1 MLKLE
6 EKGKILKKTNLGIK
20 RVLGNNVQQIKEEI
34 IVVGNG
40 VDKTLQENSASFLL
54 KLIIKA
60 YYLSTW
66 KKKIKAL
73 KYYSRK
79 TNKQRMNFKKLISE
93 ISQVINQCKSK
104 YFDEIY
110 NKIDKLPVP
119 QNVKHD
125 KNYGTLYIVN
135 KDVLNKKNLTNNKT
149 NVSNNI
155 DILKYMVPEYIN
167 VINERKNNIN
177 LNEERYI
184 ETYANEIAYE
194 DKEKGPDYDN
204 NFNEVEYNEDE
215 EDINTNYNINKD
227 SQNYIKNEVEED
239 IEFQNYYDYNQNSS
253 NNYNNGEGEYYP
265 ENNYYYNSEQNYEN
279 NNYKYN
285 MKNDY
290 YYQNNDNNDEKYYY
304 QNQDNYYYN
313 EPYDENYQ
321 NEDEENYNY
330 DSANKIDLYKNVGN
344 NVIIS
349 DIYVKPKIDKNNY
362 QYNYNPNNYGYINN
376 SNIYRTKMNTNKRA
390 FPFSTHNHV
399 FYISK

>member
-1 MLKLE
+1 MSKLE

-40 VDKTLQENSASFLL
+40 VDKTLKENSASFLL

-119 QNVKHD
+119 QNVRHD
-125 KNYGTLYIVN
+125 KNFGTLSIIN
-135 KDVLNKKNLTNNKT
+135 KDVLYKKNLVNNKT
-149 NVSNNI
+149 NVSNNN

-177 LNEERYI
+177 LNEDRYT
-184 ETYANEIAYE
+184 ENYADEINLE

-204 NFNEVEYNEDE
+204 NFNEVEYNENE
-215 EDINTNYNINKD
+215 EDITTNYNINKD
-227 SQNYIKNEVEED
+227 SQNYIQNEVEED
-239 IEFQNYYDYNQNSS
+239 IEFQNYYDYNQENA
-253 NNYNNGEGEYYP
+253 NNYNNVEEEYYP
-265 ENNYYYNSEQNYEN
+265 ENNYYYNSKQNYD

-285 MKNDY
+285 MQND
-290 YYQNNDNNDEKYYY
+290 YYY

-321 NEDEENYNY
+321 NEEENYNY

-376 SNIYRTKMNTNKRA
+376 SNIYRTKINANKRA
-390 FPFSTHNHV
+390 FPFSTHNRV

>member
-40 VDKTLQENSASFLL
+40 VDKTLKENSASFLL

-119 QNVKHD
+119 QNVRHD
-125 KNYGTLYIVN
+125 KNFGTLSIIN
-135 KDVLNKKNLTNNKT
+135 KDVLYKKNLVNNKT
-149 NVSNNI
+149 NVSNNN

-177 LNEERYI
+177 LNEDRYT
-184 ETYANEIAYE
+184 ENYADEINLE

-204 NFNEVEYNEDE
+204 NFNEVEYNENE
-215 EDINTNYNINKD
+215 EDITTNYNINKD
-227 SQNYIKNEVEED
+227 SQNYIQNEVEED
-239 IEFQNYYDYNQNSS
+239 IEFQNYYDYNQENA
-253 NNYNNGEGEYYP
+253 NNYNNVEEEYYP
-265 ENNYYYNSEQNYEN
+265 ENNYYYNSEQNYD

-285 MKNDY
+285 MQND
-290 YYQNNDNNDEKYYY
+290 YYY

-321 NEDEENYNY
+321 NEEENYNY

>member
-1 MLKLE
+1 MSKLE

-40 VDKTLQENSASFLL
+40 VDKTLKENSASFLL

-135 KDVLNKKNLTNNKT
+135 KDVLNKKNLGNNKA
-149 NVSNNI
+149 NVSNNN

-177 LNEERYI
+177 LNEDRYT
-184 ETYANEIAYE
+184 ENYADEINLE

-204 NFNEVEYNEDE
+204 NFNEVEYNENE
-215 EDINTNYNINKD
+215 EDITTNYNINKD
-227 SQNYIKNEVEED
+227 SQNYIQNEVEED
-239 IEFQNYYDYNQNSS
+239 IEFQNYYDYNQNNT
-253 NNYNNGEGEYYP
+253 NNYNNVEEEYYP
-265 ENNYYYNSEQNYEN
+265 ENNYYYNSEQNYD

-285 MKNDY
+285 MQND
-290 YYQNNDNNDEKYYY
+290 YYY

-321 NEDEENYNY
+321 NEEENYNY

>member
-1 MLKLE
+1 MSKFE

-40 VDKTLQENSASFLL
+40 VDKTLKENSASFLL

-135 KDVLNKKNLTNNKT
+135 KDVLNKKNLGNNKA
-149 NVSNNI
+149 NVSNNN
-155 DILKYMVPEYIN
+155 DILKYIVPEYIN

-177 LNEERYI
+177 LNEDRYT
-184 ETYANEIAYE
+184 ENYADEINLE

-204 NFNEVEYNEDE
+204 NFNEVEYNENE
-215 EDINTNYNINKD
+215 EDITTNYNINKD
-227 SQNYIKNEVEED
+227 SQNYIQNEVEED
-239 IEFQNYYDYNQNSS
+239 IEFQNYYDYNQNNT
-253 NNYNNGEGEYYP
+253 NNYNNVEEEYYP
-265 ENNYYYNSEQNYEN
+265 ENNYYYNSEQNYD

-285 MKNDY
+285 MQND
-290 YYQNNDNNDEKYYY
+290 YYY

-321 NEDEENYNY
+321 NEEENYNY

-362 QYNYNPNNYGYINN
+362 QYNYNQNNYGYINN

>member
-1 MLKLE
+1 MSKLE

-40 VDKTLQENSASFLL
+40 VDKTLKENSASFLL

-125 KNYGTLYIVN
+125 KNYGTLFLVN
-135 KDVLNKKNLTNNKT
+135 KDVLNKKNLGNNKA
-149 NVSNNI
+149 NVSNNN

-177 LNEERYI
+177 LNEDRYT
-184 ETYANEIAYE
+184 ENYADEINLE

-204 NFNEVEYNEDE
+204 NFNEVEYNENE
-215 EDINTNYNINKD
+215 EDITTNYNINKD
-227 SQNYIKNEVEED
+227 SQNYIQNEVEED
-239 IEFQNYYDYNQNSS
+239 IEFQNCYDYNQENA
-253 NNYNNGEGEYYP
+253 NNYNNVEEEYYP
-265 ENNYYYNSEQNYEN
+265 ENNYYYNSEQNYD

-285 MKNDY
+285 MQND
-290 YYQNNDNNDEKYYY
+290 YYY

-321 NEDEENYNY
+321 NEEENYNY

-376 SNIYRTKMNTNKRA
+376 SNIYRTKINTNKRA

>member
-1 MLKLE
+1 MSKLE

-40 VDKTLQENSASFLL
+40 VDKTLKENSASFLL

-79 TNKQRMNFKKLISE
+79 TNKQRINFKKLISE

-119 QNVKHD
+119 QNVRHD
-125 KNYGTLYIVN
+125 KNFGTLYIVN
-135 KDVLNKKNLTNNKT
+135 KDVLNKKNLGNNKA
-149 NVSNNI
+149 NVSNNN

-177 LNEERYI
+177 LNEDRYT
-184 ETYANEIAYE
+184 ENYADEINLE

-204 NFNEVEYNEDE
+204 NFNEVEYNENE
-215 EDINTNYNINKD
+215 EDITTNYNINKD
-227 SQNYIKNEVEED
+227 SQNYIQNEVEED
-239 IEFQNYYDYNQNSS
+239 IEFQNYYDYNQENA
-253 NNYNNGEGEYYP
+253 NNYNNVEEEYYP
-265 ENNYYYNSEQNYEN
+265 ENNYYYNSEQNYD

-285 MKNDY
+285 MQND
-290 YYQNNDNNDEKYYY
+290 YYY

-321 NEDEENYNY
+321 NEEEENYNY

-376 SNIYRTKMNTNKRA
+376 SNIYRTKINENKRA

>member
-1 MLKLE
+1 MSKLE

-40 VDKTLQENSASFLL
+40 VDKTLKENSASFLL

-119 QNVKHD
+119 QNVRHD
-125 KNYGTLYIVN
+125 KNFGTLSIIN
-135 KDVLNKKNLTNNKT
+135 KDVLYKKNLVNNKT
-149 NVSNNI
+149 NVSNNN

-177 LNEERYI
+177 LNEDRYT
-184 ETYANEIAYE
+184 ENYADEINLE

-204 NFNEVEYNEDE
+204 NFNEVEYNENE
-215 EDINTNYNINKD
+215 EDITTNYNINKD
-227 SQNYIKNEVEED
+227 SQNYIQNEVEED
-239 IEFQNYYDYNQNSS
+239 IEFQNYYDYNQNNT
-253 NNYNNGEGEYYP
+253 NNYNNEEEEYYP
-265 ENNYYYNSEQNYEN
+265 ENNYYYNSEQNYD

-285 MKNDY
+285 MQND
-290 YYQNNDNNDEKYYY
+290 YYY

-321 NEDEENYNY
+321 NKEENYNY

-390 FPFSTHNHV
+390 FPFSIHNHV

>member
-1 MLKLE
+1 ME

-40 VDKTLQENSASFLL
+40 VDKTLKENSASFLL

-125 KNYGTLYIVN
+125 KNYGTLHIVN
-135 KDVLNKKNLTNNKT
+135 KDVLNKKNLGNNKA
-149 NVSNNI
+149 NVSNNN

-177 LNEERYI
+177 LNEDRYT
-184 ETYANEIAYE
+184 ENYADEINLE

-204 NFNEVEYNEDE
+204 NFNEVEYNENE
-215 EDINTNYNINKD
+215 EDITTNYNINKD
-227 SQNYIKNEVEED
+227 SQNYIQNEVEED
-239 IEFQNYYDYNQNSS
+239 IEFQNYYDYNQENA
-253 NNYNNGEGEYYP
+253 NNYNNVEEEYYP
-265 ENNYYYNSEQNYEN
+265 ENNYYYNSEQNYD

-285 MKNDY
+285 MQND
-290 YYQNNDNNDEKYYY
+290 YYY

-321 NEDEENYNY
+321 NEEENYNY

>member
-1 MLKLE
+1 MSKLE

-40 VDKTLQENSASFLL
+40 VDKTLKENSASFLL

-93 ISQVINQCKSK
+93 ISQVINQCKLK

-119 QNVKHD
+119 QNVRHD
-125 KNYGTLYIVN
+125 KNFGTLSIIN
-135 KDVLNKKNLTNNKT
+135 KDALYKKNLVNNKT
-149 NVSNNI
+149 NVSNNN

-177 LNEERYI
+177 LNEDRYT
-184 ETYANEIAYE
+184 ENYADEINLE

-204 NFNEVEYNEDE
+204 NFNEVEYNENE
-215 EDINTNYNINKD
+215 EDITTNYNINKD
-227 SQNYIKNEVEED
+227 SQNYIQNEVEED
-239 IEFQNYYDYNQNSS
+239 IEFQNYYDYNQNNT
-253 NNYNNGEGEYYP
+253 NNYNNAEEEYYP
-265 ENNYYYNSEQNYEN
+265 ENNYYYNSEQNYD

-285 MKNDY
+285 MQND
-290 YYQNNDNNDEKYYY
+290 YYY

-321 NEDEENYNY
+321 NEEENYNY

-362 QYNYNPNNYGYINN
+362 QYNYNQNNYGYINN

>member
-1 MLKLE
+1 MSKLE

-40 VDKTLQENSASFLL
+40 VDKTLKENSASFLL

-119 QNVKHD
+119 QNVRHD
-125 KNYGTLYIVN
+125 KNFGTLSIIN
-135 KDVLNKKNLTNNKT
+135 KDVLYKKNLVNNKT
-149 NVSNNI
+149 NVSNNN

-177 LNEERYI
+177 LNEDRYT
-184 ETYANEIAYE
+184 ENYADEINLE

-204 NFNEVEYNEDE
+204 NFNEVEYNENE
-215 EDINTNYNINKD
+215 EDITTNYNINKD
-227 SQNYIKNEVEED
+227 SQNYIQNEVEED
-239 IEFQNYYDYNQNSS
+239 IEFQNYYDYNQENA
-253 NNYNNGEGEYYP
+253 NNYNNVEEEYYP
-265 ENNYYYNSEQNYEN
+265 ENNYYYNSEQNYD

-285 MKNDY
+285 MQND
-290 YYQNNDNNDEKYYY
+290 YYY

-321 NEDEENYNY
+321 NEKENYNY

>member
-1 MLKLE
+1 MSKLE

-40 VDKTLQENSASFLL
+40 VDKTLKENSASFLL

-119 QNVKHD
+119 QNVRHD
-125 KNYGTLYIVN
+125 KNFGTLSIIN
-135 KDVLNKKNLTNNKT
+135 KDVLYKKNLVNNKT
-149 NVSNNI
+149 NVSNNN

-177 LNEERYI
+177 LNEDRYT
-184 ETYANEIAYE
+184 ENYADEINLE

-204 NFNEVEYNEDE
+204 NFNEVEYNENE
-215 EDINTNYNINKD
+215 EDITTNYNINKD
-227 SQNYIKNEVEED
+227 SQNYIQNEVEED
-239 IEFQNYYDYNQNSS
+239 IEFQNYYDYNQENA
-253 NNYNNGEGEYYP
+253 NNYNNVEEEYYP
-265 ENNYYYNSEQNYEN
+265 ENNYYYNSEQNYD

-285 MKNDY
+285 MQNDY
-290 YYQNNDNNDEKYYY
+290 
-304 QNQDNYYYN
+304 
-313 EPYDENYQ
+313 
-321 NEDEENYNY
+321 
-330 DSANKIDLYKNVGN
+330 
-344 NVIIS
+344 
-349 DIYVKPKIDKNNY
+349 
-362 QYNYNPNNYGYINN
+362 
-376 SNIYRTKMNTNKRA
+376 
-390 FPFSTHNHV
+390 
-399 FYISK
+399 

>member
-40 VDKTLQENSASFLL
+40 VDKTLKENSASFLL

-119 QNVKHD
+119 QNVRHD
-125 KNYGTLYIVN
+125 KNFGTLSIIN
-135 KDVLNKKNLTNNKT
+135 KDVLYKKNLVNNKT
-149 NVSNNI
+149 NVSNNN

-177 LNEERYI
+177 LNEDRYT
-184 ETYANEIAYE
+184 ENYADEINLE

-204 NFNEVEYNEDE
+204 NFNEVEYNENE
-215 EDINTNYNINKD
+215 EDITTNYNINKD
-227 SQNYIKNEVEED
+227 SQNYIQNEVEED
-239 IEFQNYYDYNQNSS
+239 IEFQNYYDYNQENA
-253 NNYNNGEGEYYP
+253 NNYNNVEEEYYP
-265 ENNYYYNSEQNYEN
+265 ENNYYYNSEQNYD

-285 MKNDY
+285 MQND
-290 YYQNNDNNDEKYYY
+290 YYY

-321 NEDEENYNY
+321 NEEENYNY

-376 SNIYRTKMNTNKRA
+376 SNIYRTKINGNKRA

>member
-1 MLKLE
+1 MSKLE

-40 VDKTLQENSASFLL
+40 VDKTLKENSASFLL

-119 QNVKHD
+119 QNVRHD
-125 KNYGTLYIVN
+125 KNFGTLSIIN
-135 KDVLNKKNLTNNKT
+135 KDVLYKKNLVNNKT
-149 NVSNNI
+149 NVSNNN

-177 LNEERYI
+177 LNEDRYT
-184 ETYANEIAYE
+184 ENYADEINLE

-204 NFNEVEYNEDE
+204 NFNEVEYNENE
-215 EDINTNYNINKD
+215 EDITTNYNINKD
-227 SQNYIKNEVEED
+227 SQNYIQNEVEED
-239 IEFQNYYDYNQNSS
+239 IEFQNYYDYNQNNT
-253 NNYNNGEGEYYP
+253 NNYNNAEEEYYP
-265 ENNYYYNSEQNYEN
+265 ENNYYYNSEQNYD

-285 MKNDY
+285 MQND
-290 YYQNNDNNDEKYYY
+290 YYY

-321 NEDEENYNY
+321 NEEENYNY

>member
-34 IVVGNG
+34 IVVGNS
-40 VDKTLQENSASFLL
+40 VDKTLKENSASFLL

-119 QNVKHD
+119 QNVRHD
-125 KNYGTLYIVN
+125 KNFGTLSIIN
-135 KDVLNKKNLTNNKT
+135 KDVLYKKNLVNNKT
-149 NVSNNI
+149 NVSNNN

-177 LNEERYI
+177 LNEDRYT
-184 ETYANEIAYE
+184 ENYADEINLE

-204 NFNEVEYNEDE
+204 NFNEVEYNENE
-215 EDINTNYNINKD
+215 EDITTNYNINKD
-227 SQNYIKNEVEED
+227 SQNYIQNEVEED
-239 IEFQNYYDYNQNSS
+239 IEFQNYYDYNQENA
-253 NNYNNGEGEYYP
+253 NNYNNVEEEYYP
-265 ENNYYYNSEQNYEN
+265 ENNYYYNSEQNYD

-285 MKNDY
+285 MQND
-290 YYQNNDNNDEKYYY
+290 YYY

-321 NEDEENYNY
+321 NEEENYNY

-376 SNIYRTKMNTNKRA
+376 SNIYRTKINANKRA

>member
-1 MLKLE
+1 MSKLE

-40 VDKTLQENSASFLL
+40 MDKTLKENSASFLL

-119 QNVKHD
+119 QNVRHD
-125 KNYGTLYIVN
+125 KNFGTLSIIN
-135 KDVLNKKNLTNNKT
+135 KDVLYKKNLVNNKT
-149 NVSNNI
+149 NVSNNN

-177 LNEERYI
+177 LNEDRYT
-184 ETYANEIAYE
+184 ENYADEINLE

-204 NFNEVEYNEDE
+204 NFNEVEYNENE
-215 EDINTNYNINKD
+215 EDITTNYNINKD
-227 SQNYIKNEVEED
+227 SQNYIQNEVEED
-239 IEFQNYYDYNQNSS
+239 IEFQNYYDYNQENA
-253 NNYNNGEGEYYP
+253 NNYNNVEEEYYP
-265 ENNYYYNSEQNYEN
+265 ENNYYYNSEQNYD

-285 MKNDY
+285 MQND
-290 YYQNNDNNDEKYYY
+290 YYY

-321 NEDEENYNY
+321 NEEENYNY

>member
-1 MLKLE
+1 MSKLE

-40 VDKTLQENSASFLL
+40 VDKTLKENSASFLL

-119 QNVKHD
+119 QNVRHD
-125 KNYGTLYIVN
+125 KNFGTLSIIN
-135 KDVLNKKNLTNNKT
+135 KDVLYKKNLVNNKT
-149 NVSNNI
+149 NVSNNN

-177 LNEERYI
+177 LNEDRYT
-184 ETYANEIAYE
+184 ENYADEINLE

-204 NFNEVEYNEDE
+204 NFNEVEYNENE
-215 EDINTNYNINKD
+215 EDITTNYNINKD
-227 SQNYIKNEVEED
+227 SQNYIQNEVEED
-239 IEFQNYYDYNQNSS
+239 IEFQNYYDYNQENA
-253 NNYNNGEGEYYP
+253 NNYNNVEEEYYP
-265 ENNYYYNSEQNYEN
+265 ENNYYYNSKQNYD

-285 MKNDY
+285 MQND
-290 YYQNNDNNDEKYYY
+290 YYY

-321 NEDEENYNY
+321 NEKENYNY

>member
-1 MLKLE
+1 MSKLE

-40 VDKTLQENSASFLL
+40 VDKTLKENSASFLL

-135 KDVLNKKNLTNNKT
+135 KDVLNKKNLGNNKA
-149 NVSNNI
+149 NVSNNN

-177 LNEERYI
+177 LNEDRYT
-184 ETYANEIAYE
+184 ENYADEINLE

-204 NFNEVEYNEDE
+204 NFNEVEYNENE
-215 EDINTNYNINKD
+215 EDITTNYNINKD
-227 SQNYIKNEVEED
+227 SQNYIQNEVEED
-239 IEFQNYYDYNQNSS
+239 IEFQNYYDYNQNNT
-253 NNYNNGEGEYYP
+253 NNYNNAEEEYYP
-265 ENNYYYNSEQNYEN
+265 ENNYYYNSKQNYD

-285 MKNDY
+285 MQND
-290 YYQNNDNNDEKYYY
+290 YYY

-321 NEDEENYNY
+321 NEEENYNY

>member
-1 MLKLE
+1 MSKLE

-40 VDKTLQENSASFLL
+40 VDKTLKENSASFLL

-119 QNVKHD
+119 QNVRHD
-125 KNYGTLYIVN
+125 KNFGTLSIIN
-135 KDVLNKKNLTNNKT
+135 KDVLYKKNLVNNKT
-149 NVSNNI
+149 NVSNNN

-177 LNEERYI
+177 LNEDRYT
-184 ETYANEIAYE
+184 ENYADEINLE

-204 NFNEVEYNEDE
+204 NFNEVEYNENE
-215 EDINTNYNINKD
+215 EDITTNYNINKD
-227 SQNYIKNEVEED
+227 SQNYIQNEVEED
-239 IEFQNYYDYNQNSS
+239 IEFQNYYDYNQENA
-253 NNYNNGEGEYYP
+253 NNYNNVEEEYYP
-265 ENNYYYNSEQNYEN
+265 ENNYYYNSEQNYD

-285 MKNDY
+285 MQND
-290 YYQNNDNNDEKYYY
+290 YYY

-313 EPYDENYQ
+313 EPYNENYQ
-321 NEDEENYNY
+321 NEEENYNY

>member
-1 MLKLE
+1 MSKLE

-40 VDKTLQENSASFLL
+40 VDKTLKENSASFLL

-119 QNVKHD
+119 QNVRHD
-125 KNYGTLYIVN
+125 KNFGTLSIIN
-135 KDVLNKKNLTNNKT
+135 KDVLYKKNLVNNKT
-149 NVSNNI
+149 NVSNNN

-177 LNEERYI
+177 LNEDRYT
-184 ETYANEIAYE
+184 ENYADEINLE

-204 NFNEVEYNEDE
+204 NFNEVEYNENE
-215 EDINTNYNINKD
+215 EDITTNYNINKD
-227 SQNYIKNEVEED
+227 SQNYIQNEVEED
-239 IEFQNYYDYNQNSS
+239 IEFQNYYDYNQNNT
-253 NNYNNGEGEYYP
+253 NNYNNAEEEYYP
-265 ENNYYYNSEQNYEN
+265 ENNYYYNSEQNYD

-285 MKNDY
+285 MQNDY
-290 YYQNNDNNDEKYYY
+290 YYQN
-304 QNQDNYYYN
+304 QDDYYYN

-321 NEDEENYNY
+321 NEEENYNY

-362 QYNYNPNNYGYINN
+362 QYNYNQNNYGYINN

>member
-1 MLKLE
+1 MSKLE

-40 VDKTLQENSASFLL
+40 VDKTLKENSASFLL

-135 KDVLNKKNLTNNKT
+135 KDVLNKKNLGNNKA
-149 NVSNNI
+149 NVSNNN

-177 LNEERYI
+177 LNEDRYT
-184 ETYANEIAYE
+184 ENYADEINLE

-204 NFNEVEYNEDE
+204 NFNEVEYNENE
-215 EDINTNYNINKD
+215 EDITTNYNINKD
-227 SQNYIKNEVEED
+227 SQNYIQNEVEED
-239 IEFQNYYDYNQNSS
+239 IEFQNYYDYNQNNT
-253 NNYNNGEGEYYP
+253 NNYNNAEEEYYP
-265 ENNYYYNSEQNYEN
+265 ENNYYYNSEQNYD

-285 MKNDY
+285 MQND
-290 YYQNNDNNDEKYYY
+290 YYY

-321 NEDEENYNY
+321 NEEENYNY

>member
-1 MLKLE
+1 MSKLE

-40 VDKTLQENSASFLL
+40 VDKTLKENSASFLL

-119 QNVKHD
+119 QNVRHD
-125 KNYGTLYIVN
+125 KNFGTLSIIN
-135 KDVLNKKNLTNNKT
+135 KDVLYKKNLVNNKT
-149 NVSNNI
+149 NVSNNN

-177 LNEERYI
+177 VKKSF
-184 ETYANEIAYE
+184 EIL
-194 DKEKGPDYDN
+194 
-204 NFNEVEYNEDE
+204 V
-215 EDINTNYNINKD
+215 EDIINSYTVK
-227 SQNYIKNEVEED
+227 K
-239 IEFQNYYDYNQNSS
+239 SS
-253 NNYNNGEGEYYP
+253 DLN
-265 ENNYYYNSEQNYEN
+265 EN
-279 NNYKYN
+279 NN
-285 MKNDY
+285 
-290 YYQNNDNNDEKYYY
+290 NNNL
-304 QNQDNYYYN
+304 
-313 EPYDENYQ
+313 
-321 NEDEENYNY
+321 
-330 DSANKIDLYKNVGN
+330 DLDKKDKKC
-344 NVIIS
+344 II
-349 DIYVKPKIDKNNY
+349 
-362 QYNYNPNNYGYINN
+362 
-376 SNIYRTKMNTNKRA
+376 
-390 FPFSTHNHV
+390 F
-399 FYISK
+399 

>member
-40 VDKTLQENSASFLL
+40 VDKTLKENSASFLL

-135 KDVLNKKNLTNNKT
+135 KDVLNKKNLGNNKA
-149 NVSNNI
+149 NVSNNN

-177 LNEERYI
+177 LNEDRYT
-184 ETYANEIAYE
+184 ENYADEINLE

-204 NFNEVEYNEDE
+204 NFNEVEYNENE
-215 EDINTNYNINKD
+215 EDITTNYNINKD
-227 SQNYIKNEVEED
+227 SQNYIQNEVEED
-239 IEFQNYYDYNQNSS
+239 IEFQNYYDYNQENA
-253 NNYNNGEGEYYP
+253 NNYNNVEEEYYP
-265 ENNYYYNSEQNYEN
+265 ENNYYYNSEQNYD

-285 MKNDY
+285 MQNDY
-290 YYQNNDNNDEKYYY
+290 YD

-321 NEDEENYNY
+321 NKEENYNY

>member
-40 VDKTLQENSASFLL
+40 VDKTLKENSASFLL

-119 QNVKHD
+119 QNVRHD
-125 KNYGTLYIVN
+125 KNFGTLSIIN
-135 KDVLNKKNLTNNKT
+135 KDVLYKKNLVNNKT
-149 NVSNNI
+149 NVSNNN

-177 LNEERYI
+177 LNEDRYT
-184 ETYANEIAYE
+184 ENYADEINLE

-204 NFNEVEYNEDE
+204 NFNEVEYNENE
-215 EDINTNYNINKD
+215 EDITTNYNINKD
-227 SQNYIKNEVEED
+227 SQNYIQNEVEED
-239 IEFQNYYDYNQNSS
+239 IEFQNYYDYNQNNT
-253 NNYNNGEGEYYP
+253 NNYNNAEEEYYP
-265 ENNYYYNSEQNYEN
+265 ENNYYYNSEQNYD

-285 MKNDY
+285 MQND
-290 YYQNNDNNDEKYYY
+290 YYY

-321 NEDEENYNY
+321 NEEENYNY

>member
-1 MLKLE
+1 MSKLE

-40 VDKTLQENSASFLL
+40 VDKTLKENSASFLL

-119 QNVKHD
+119 QNVRHD
-125 KNYGTLYIVN
+125 KNFGTLSIIN
-135 KDVLNKKNLTNNKT
+135 KDVLYKKNLVNNKT
-149 NVSNNI
+149 NVSNNN

-177 LNEERYI
+177 LNEDRYT
-184 ETYANEIAYE
+184 ENYADEINLE

-204 NFNEVEYNEDE
+204 NFNEVEYNENE
-215 EDINTNYNINKD
+215 EDITTNYNINKD
-227 SQNYIKNEVEED
+227 SQNYIQNEVEED
-239 IEFQNYYDYNQNSS
+239 IEFQNYYDYNQENA
-253 NNYNNGEGEYYP
+253 NNYNNVEEEYYP
-265 ENNYYYNSEQNYEN
+265 ENNYYYNSEQNYD

-285 MKNDY
+285 MQND
-290 YYQNNDNNDEKYYY
+290 YYY

-321 NEDEENYNY
+321 NEEENYNY

>member
-1 MLKLE
+1 MSKLE

-40 VDKTLQENSASFLL
+40 VDKTLKENSASFLL

-79 TNKQRMNFKKLISE
+79 TNKQRINFKKLISE

-119 QNVKHD
+119 QNVRHD
-125 KNYGTLYIVN
+125 KNFGTLSIIN
-135 KDVLNKKNLTNNKT
+135 KDVLYKKNLVNNKT
-149 NVSNNI
+149 NVSNNN

-177 LNEERYI
+177 LNEDRYT
-184 ETYANEIAYE
+184 ENYADEINLE

-204 NFNEVEYNEDE
+204 NFNEVEYNENE
-215 EDINTNYNINKD
+215 EDITTNYNINKD
-227 SQNYIKNEVEED
+227 SQNYIQNEVEED
-239 IEFQNYYDYNQNSS
+239 IEFQNYYDYNQENA
-253 NNYNNGEGEYYP
+253 NNYNNVEEEYYP
-265 ENNYYYNSEQNYEN
+265 ENNYYYNSEQNYD

-285 MKNDY
+285 MQND
-290 YYQNNDNNDEKYYY
+290 YYY

-321 NEDEENYNY
+321 NEEEENYNY

-376 SNIYRTKMNTNKRA
+376 SNIYRTKINENKRA

>member
-1 MLKLE
+1 MSKLE

-40 VDKTLQENSASFLL
+40 VDKTLKENSASFLL

-79 TNKQRMNFKKLISE
+79 TNKQRMYFKKLISE

-135 KDVLNKKNLTNNKT
+135 KDVLNKKNLGNNKA
-149 NVSNNI
+149 NVSNNN

-177 LNEERYI
+177 LNEDRYT
-184 ETYANEIAYE
+184 ENYADEINLE

-204 NFNEVEYNEDE
+204 NFNEVEYNENE
-215 EDINTNYNINKD
+215 EDITTNYNINKD
-227 SQNYIKNEVEED
+227 SQNYIQNEVEED
-239 IEFQNYYDYNQNSS
+239 IEFQNYYDYNQNNT
-253 NNYNNGEGEYYP
+253 NNYNNAEEEYYP
-265 ENNYYYNSEQNYEN
+265 ENNYYYNSEQNYD

-285 MKNDY
+285 MQND
-290 YYQNNDNNDEKYYY
+290 YYY

-321 NEDEENYNY
+321 NEEENYNY

-362 QYNYNPNNYGYINN
+362 QYNYNQNNYGYINN

>member
-1 MLKLE
+1 MSKLE

-40 VDKTLQENSASFLL
+40 VDKTLKENSASFLL

-119 QNVKHD
+119 QNVRHD
-125 KNYGTLYIVN
+125 KNFGTLSIIN
-135 KDVLNKKNLTNNKT
+135 KDVLYKKNLVNNKT
-149 NVSNNI
+149 NVSNNN

-177 LNEERYI
+177 LNEDRYT
-184 ETYANEIAYE
+184 ENYADEINLE

-204 NFNEVEYNEDE
+204 NFNEVEYNENE
-215 EDINTNYNINKD
+215 EDITTNYNINKD
-227 SQNYIKNEVEED
+227 SQNYIQNEVEED
-239 IEFQNYYDYNQNSS
+239 IEFQNCYDYNQENA
-253 NNYNNGEGEYYP
+253 NNYNNVEEEYYP
-265 ENNYYYNSEQNYEN
+265 ENNYYYNSEQNYD

-285 MKNDY
+285 MQND
-290 YYQNNDNNDEKYYY
+290 YYY

-313 EPYDENYQ
+313 EPYNENYQ
-321 NEDEENYNY
+321 NEEENYNY

>member
-1 MLKLE
+1 M
-6 EKGKILKKTNLGIK
+6 
-20 RVLGNNVQQIKEEI
+20 GNNVQQIKEEI

-40 VDKTLQENSASFLL
+40 VDKTLKENSASFLL

-119 QNVKHD
+119 QNVRHD
-125 KNYGTLYIVN
+125 KNFGTLSIIN
-135 KDVLNKKNLTNNKT
+135 KDVLYKKNLGNNKA
-149 NVSNNI
+149 NVSNNN

-177 LNEERYI
+177 LNEDRYT
-184 ETYANEIAYE
+184 ENYADEINLE

-204 NFNEVEYNEDE
+204 NFNEVEYNENE
-215 EDINTNYNINKD
+215 EDITTNYNINKD
-227 SQNYIKNEVEED
+227 SQNYIQNEVEED
-239 IEFQNYYDYNQNSS
+239 IEFQNCYDYNQENA
-253 NNYNNGEGEYYP
+253 NNYNNVEEEYYP
-265 ENNYYYNSEQNYEN
+265 ENNYYYNSEQNYD

-285 MKNDY
+285 MQND
-290 YYQNNDNNDEKYYY
+290 YYY

-321 NEDEENYNY
+321 NEEENYNY

>member
-1 MLKLE
+1 MSKLE

-40 VDKTLQENSASFLL
+40 VDKTLKENSASFLL

-119 QNVKHD
+119 QNVRHD
-125 KNYGTLYIVN
+125 KNFGTLSIIN
-135 KDVLNKKNLTNNKT
+135 KDVLYKKNLVNNKT
-149 NVSNNI
+149 NVSNNN

-177 LNEERYI
+177 LNEDRYT
-184 ETYANEIAYE
+184 ENYADEINLE

-204 NFNEVEYNEDE
+204 NFNEVEYNENE
-215 EDINTNYNINKD
+215 EDITTNYNINKD
-227 SQNYIKNEVEED
+227 SQNYIQNEVEED
-239 IEFQNYYDYNQNSS
+239 IEFQNYYDYNQENA
-253 NNYNNGEGEYYP
+253 NNYNNVEEEYYP
-265 ENNYYYNSEQNYEN
+265 ENNYYYNSEQNYD

-285 MKNDY
+285 MQND
-290 YYQNNDNNDEKYYY
+290 YYY

-321 NEDEENYNY
+321 NEEENYNY

-362 QYNYNPNNYGYINN
+362 QYKYNPNNYGYINN

>member
-1 MLKLE
+1 MSKLE

-40 VDKTLQENSASFLL
+40 VDKTLKENSASFLL

-119 QNVKHD
+119 QNVRHD
-125 KNYGTLYIVN
+125 KNFGTLSIIN
-135 KDVLNKKNLTNNKT
+135 KDVLYKKNLVNNKT
-149 NVSNNI
+149 NVSNNN

-177 LNEERYI
+177 LNEDRYT
-184 ETYANEIAYE
+184 ENYADEINLE

-204 NFNEVEYNEDE
+204 NFNEVEYNENE
-215 EDINTNYNINKD
+215 EDITTNYNINKD
-227 SQNYIKNEVEED
+227 SQNYIQNEVEED
-239 IEFQNYYDYNQNSS
+239 IEFQNYYDYNQNNT
-253 NNYNNGEGEYYP
+253 NNYNNAEEEYYP
-265 ENNYYYNSEQNYEN
+265 ENNYYYNSEQNYD

-285 MKNDY
+285 MQND
-290 YYQNNDNNDEKYYY
+290 YYY

-321 NEDEENYNY
+321 NEEENYNY

-362 QYNYNPNNYGYINN
+362 QYNYNQNNYGYINN

>member
-1 MLKLE
+1 MSKLE

-40 VDKTLQENSASFLL
+40 VDKTLKENSASFLL

-135 KDVLNKKNLTNNKT
+135 KDVLNKKNLGNNKA
-149 NVSNNI
+149 NVSNNN

-177 LNEERYI
+177 LNEDRYT
-184 ETYANEIAYE
+184 ENYADEINLE

-204 NFNEVEYNEDE
+204 NFNEVEYNENE
-215 EDINTNYNINKD
+215 EDITTNYNINKD
-227 SQNYIKNEVEED
+227 SQNYIQNEVEED
-239 IEFQNYYDYNQNSS
+239 IEFQNYYDYNQENA
-253 NNYNNGEGEYYP
+253 NNYNNVEEEYYP
-265 ENNYYYNSEQNYEN
+265 ENNYYYNSEQNYD

-285 MKNDY
+285 MQND
-290 YYQNNDNNDEKYYY
+290 YYY

-321 NEDEENYNY
+321 NEEENYNY

>member
-1 MLKLE
+1 MSKLE

-40 VDKTLQENSASFLL
+40 VDKTLKENSASFLL

-119 QNVKHD
+119 QNVRHD
-125 KNYGTLYIVN
+125 KNFGTLSIIN
-135 KDVLNKKNLTNNKT
+135 KDVLYKKNLVNNKT
-149 NVSNNI
+149 NVSNNN

-177 LNEERYI
+177 LNEDRYT
-184 ETYANEIAYE
+184 ENYADEINLE

-204 NFNEVEYNEDE
+204 NFNEVEYNENE
-215 EDINTNYNINKD
+215 EDITTNYNINKD
-227 SQNYIKNEVEED
+227 SQNYIQNEVEED
-239 IEFQNYYDYNQNSS
+239 IEFQNYYDYNQENA
-253 NNYNNGEGEYYP
+253 NNYNNVEEEYYP
-265 ENNYYYNSEQNYEN
+265 ENNYYYNSEQNYD

-285 MKNDY
+285 MQND
-290 YYQNNDNNDEKYYY
+290 YYY

-321 NEDEENYNY
+321 NEEENYNY

-376 SNIYRTKMNTNKRA
+376 SNIYRTKINANKRA
-390 FPFSTHNHV
+390 FPLSTHNHV

>member
-1 MLKLE
+1 MSKLE

-40 VDKTLQENSASFLL
+40 VDKTLKENSASFLL

-119 QNVKHD
+119 QNVRHD
-125 KNYGTLYIVN
+125 KNFGTLSIIN
-135 KDVLNKKNLTNNKT
+135 KDVLYKKNLVNNKT
-149 NVSNNI
+149 NVSNNN

-177 LNEERYI
+177 LNEDRYT
-184 ETYANEIAYE
+184 ENYADEINLE

-204 NFNEVEYNEDE
+204 NFNEVEYNENE
-215 EDINTNYNINKD
+215 EDITTNYNINKD
-227 SQNYIKNEVEED
+227 SQNYIQNEVEED
-239 IEFQNYYDYNQNSS
+239 IEFQNYYDYNQENA
-253 NNYNNGEGEYYP
+253 NNYNNVEEEYYP
-265 ENNYYYNSEQNYEN
+265 ENNYYYNSEQNYD

-285 MKNDY
+285 MQND
-290 YYQNNDNNDEKYYY
+290 YYY

-321 NEDEENYNY
+321 NEEEENYNY

-362 QYNYNPNNYGYINN
+362 QYNYNQNNYGYINN
-376 SNIYRTKMNTNKRA
+376 SNIYRTKINGNKRA

>member
-1 MLKLE
+1 MSKLE

-40 VDKTLQENSASFLL
+40 VDKTLKENSASFLL

-119 QNVKHD
+119 QNVRHD
-125 KNYGTLYIVN
+125 KNFGTLSIIN
-135 KDVLNKKNLTNNKT
+135 KDVLYKKNLVNNKT
-149 NVSNNI
+149 NVSNNN

-177 LNEERYI
+177 LNEDRYT
-184 ETYANEIAYE
+184 ENYADEINLE

-204 NFNEVEYNEDE
+204 NFNEVEYNENE
-215 EDINTNYNINKD
+215 EDITTNYNINKD
-227 SQNYIKNEVEED
+227 SQNYIQNEVEED
-239 IEFQNYYDYNQNSS
+239 IEFQNYYDDNQENA
-253 NNYNNGEGEYYP
+253 NNYNNVEEEYYP
-265 ENNYYYNSEQNYEN
+265 ENNYYYNSEQNYD

-285 MKNDY
+285 MQND
-290 YYQNNDNNDEKYYY
+290 YYY

-321 NEDEENYNY
+321 NEEENYNY
-330 DSANKIDLYKNVGN
+330 DSANKIDSYKNVGN

-376 SNIYRTKMNTNKRA
+376 SNIYRTKINAIKRA

>member
-40 VDKTLQENSASFLL
+40 VDKTLKENSASFLL

-119 QNVKHD
+119 QNVRHD
-125 KNYGTLYIVN
+125 KNFGTLSIIN
-135 KDVLNKKNLTNNKT
+135 KDVLYKKNLVNNKT
-149 NVSNNI
+149 NVSNNN

-177 LNEERYI
+177 LNEDRYT
-184 ETYANEIAYE
+184 ENYADEINLE

-204 NFNEVEYNEDE
+204 NFNEVEYNENE
-215 EDINTNYNINKD
+215 EDITTNYNINKD
-227 SQNYIKNEVEED
+227 SQNYIQNEVEED
-239 IEFQNYYDYNQNSS
+239 IEFQNYYDYNQENA
-253 NNYNNGEGEYYP
+253 NNYNNVEEEYYP
-265 ENNYYYNSEQNYEN
+265 ENNYYYNSEQNYD

-285 MKNDY
+285 MQND
-290 YYQNNDNNDEKYYY
+290 YYY

-313 EPYDENYQ
+313 EPYNENYQ
-321 NEDEENYNY
+321 NEEENYNY

>member
-1 MLKLE
+1 MSKLE

-40 VDKTLQENSASFLL
+40 VDKTLKENSASFLL

-125 KNYGTLYIVN
+125 KNYGTLSIIN
-135 KDVLNKKNLTNNKT
+135 KDVLYKKNLVNNKT
-149 NVSNNI
+149 NVSNNN

-177 LNEERYI
+177 LNEDRYT
-184 ETYANEIAYE
+184 ENYADEINLE

-204 NFNEVEYNEDE
+204 NFNEVEYNENE
-215 EDINTNYNINKD
+215 EDITTNYNINKD
-227 SQNYIKNEVEED
+227 SQNYIQNEVEED
-239 IEFQNYYDYNQNSS
+239 IEFQNYYDYNQENA
-253 NNYNNGEGEYYP
+253 NNYNNVEEEYYP
-265 ENNYYYNSEQNYEN
+265 ENNYYYNSEQNYD

-285 MKNDY
+285 MQND
-290 YYQNNDNNDEKYYY
+290 YYY

-321 NEDEENYNY
+321 NEEENYNY

-376 SNIYRTKMNTNKRA
+376 SNIYRTKINGNKRA

>member
-1 MLKLE
+1 MSKLE

-40 VDKTLQENSASFLL
+40 VDKTLKENSASFLL

-119 QNVKHD
+119 QNVRHD
-125 KNYGTLYIVN
+125 KNFGTLSIIN
-135 KDVLNKKNLTNNKT
+135 KDVLYKKNLVNNKT
-149 NVSNNI
+149 NVSNNN

-177 LNEERYI
+177 LNEDRYT
-184 ETYANEIAYE
+184 ENYADEINLE

-204 NFNEVEYNEDE
+204 NFNEVEYNENE
-215 EDINTNYNINKD
+215 EDITTNYNINKD
-227 SQNYIKNEVEED
+227 SQNYIQNEVEED
-239 IEFQNYYDYNQNSS
+239 IEFQNYYDYNQENV
-253 NNYNNGEGEYYP
+253 NNYNNVEEEYYP
-265 ENNYYYNSEQNYEN
+265 ENNYYYNSEQNYD

-285 MKNDY
+285 MQND
-290 YYQNNDNNDEKYYY
+290 YYY

-321 NEDEENYNY
+321 NEEENYNY

-362 QYNYNPNNYGYINN
+362 QYNYIQNNYGYINN